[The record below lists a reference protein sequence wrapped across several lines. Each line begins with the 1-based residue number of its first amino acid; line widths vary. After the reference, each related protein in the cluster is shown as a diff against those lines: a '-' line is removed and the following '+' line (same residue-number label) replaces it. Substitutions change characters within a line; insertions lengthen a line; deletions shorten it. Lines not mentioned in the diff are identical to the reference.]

1 MTDKRQPPP
10 LDERDFEAIEAA
22 VMETE
27 RGRWFLGEF
36 ARRNRMGETR
46 LLLEA
51 VERLEQNVGGPRPV
65 DEADLVRAGLSQLA
79 DTLSRATAELGGG
92 RDGGAAFQGF
102 VESVAT
108 MQDATSDIHD
118 AAERVSEIAWQ
129 LREAGAS
136 GRLCSE
142 LEKAAANISTAC
154 AFGGLTAR
162 RAKILA
168 DAVHAMAQVLEALPP
183 AWRPI
188 AAVQTAWPGPIAEPT
203 TTELAGGPQSEA
215 GSPELGKP
223 PGPAPE
229 VPATLADAPP
239 GPETVRLDAPKAAE
253 SVEIPI
259 RMTVPSLAALDKLD
273 FRERLKLFT

>member
-1 MTDKRQPPP
+1 MTDKRQPAP

-51 VERLEQNVGGPRPV
+51 VSRLEQNVGGPRPP
-65 DEADLVRAGLSQLA
+65 DEAELVRAGLSQLA
-79 DTLSRATAELGGG
+79 DTLSQATADLGC
-92 RDGGAAFQGF
+92 GAGFQNF

-108 MQDATSDIHD
+108 MEGATSDIHD

-154 AFGGLTAR
+154 AFGGLTAQ
-162 RAKILA
+162 RAKTLA
-168 DAVHAMAQVLEALPP
+168 GAVNEMAQVLEALPP
-183 AWRPI
+183 AWRP
-188 AAVQTAWPGPIAEPT
+188 AAAAEASWTKSSAETPTAEPA
-203 TTELAGGPQSEA
+203 EVWPSEA
-215 GSPELGKP
+215 GFAEPDEP
-223 PGPAPE
+223 DRAPAAPDPLPS
-229 VPATLADAPP
+229 VPREPAAARHDAPRAADP
-239 GPETVRLDAPKAAE
+239 AE
-253 SVEIPI
+253 SPIP
-259 RMTVPSLAALDKLD
+259 TPVPSLAAIDKLD